1 MKTVDAAQGKWREI
15 LSRLGMD
22 DRHLRNKHTDCPLCG
37 EGKDRYRFDDKDGR
51 GTWICG
57 TCGAGDGMRLAVEW
71 TGRPFRDVAAMID
84 EMVGNIEPEEPP
96 KRSANRG
103 RRIAKILEESV
114 CPSGNDAVTKYL
126 RGRRL
131 PRSPVLRM
139 HPDLVYYDNRTIAGR
154 YPAMLSPILSPSGEM
169 ITLHVTYLTP
179 EGGKAPVDAVKKILP
194 HDGDLAGAAIRLT
207 RIYPH
212 MGIAEGIETALA
224 VMKLY
229 RIPCWAAVNA
239 GLLEKFA
246 PPAGIER
253 VTVFGDNDAS
263 FTGQRAAYVL
273 AHRLANGKG
282 KIPVEVRFPPEFGMD
297 FADLLAHKE
306 AA

>member
-22 DRHLRNKHTDCPLCG
+22 DRHLRNKHTDCPLCQD
-37 EGKDRYRFDDKDGR
+37 GKDRYRFDDKDGR

-57 TCGAGDGMRLAVEW
+57 TCGAGDGMRLAIEW
-71 TGRPFRDVAAMID
+71 TGKPFKEVAAMID

-103 RRIAKILEESV
+103 RRITKILEESFE
-114 CPSGNDAVTKYL
+114 PGGNDAVTKYL

-131 PRSPVLRM
+131 PKSPALRM
-139 HPDLVYYDNRTIAGR
+139 HPDLVYYDDRMIAGR
-154 YPAMLSPILSPSGEM
+154 YPAMVSPILSPTGEL

-179 EGGKAPVDAVKKILP
+179 DGAKAPVEAAKKILP

-229 RIPCWAAVNA
+229 RIPCWASATA
-239 GLLEKFA
+239 GLMEKFI
-246 PPAGIER
+246 PPEGVER

-263 FTGQRAAYVL
+263 FTGQKAAYAL

-282 KIPVEVRFPPEFGMD
+282 KIPVEVLFPSKIGMD
-297 FADLLAHKE
+297 FADLLTNKE